1 MAVAEKPLYY
11 LSIHEAQQLIQRRQL
26 SPVELTRAVL
36 DRIPALDG
44 KLHAYI
50 NLMTDSAMEEARIAE
65 AEVTRGN
72 WRGPLHGIPV
82 AVKDQLDV
90 EGAQAR
96 IRQFTKGVGDA
107 TAVRKLREAGAIM
120 MGKLHMSSL
129 PDAELPMPRN
139 PWNTEHITG
148 GSSTGSGAAVSERA
162 QAEPTGHRSTGG
174 SSTGSGAAVSGG
186 LCLGSLGEDTAGSIR
201 NPAAF
206 CGIVGLKATYGRVSR
221 HGLVP
226 LSWSLDHCGPM
237 ARAVEDVAHM
247 LQAIAGHDS
256 KDPTSSAAP
265 VAEYASA
272 LREDVKG
279 LVIGVPRDYINEC
292 APRTESIVLKLVDRA
307 IEKLKSLGARV
318 EEVKV
323 PTLHLATIANAVIY
337 YNEFWAAHKS
347 DAAWVLKNGA
357 AQRRARIYLGLLT
370 GSADYIQAQR
380 IRSRCREELAEVFRR
395 VDCLALHNQAGP
407 APLVKDVG
415 PIDTLFKHVVPEY
428 HGPFNLTGL
437 PTLSVPCGFSDS
449 KLPIALQ
456 LVGKPFDELTVLRA
470 GYTYQQNTEWHDQR
484 PPI

>member
-1 MAVAEKPLYY
+1 MGVAEKPLYY
-11 LSIHEAQQLIQRRQL
+11 LTIHEAQQLIKDRKL

-36 DRIPALDG
+36 DRIGAVDG

-50 NLMTDSAMEEARIAE
+50 NLMAERAMMDARQAE
-65 AEVTRGN
+65 GEIQQGK
-72 WRGPLHGIPV
+72 WRGPMHGIPV

-90 EGAQAR
+90 EGAPAR

-107 TAVRKLREAGAIM
+107 TAVRKLREAGAII

-129 PDAELPMPRN
+129 PDQDLPLPRN

-148 GSSTGSGAAVSERA
+148 GSSTGSGAALA
-162 QAEPTGHRSTGG
+162 
-174 SSTGSGAAVSGG
+174 GG

-201 NPAAF
+201 NPSAF
-206 CGIVGLKATYGRVSR
+206 CGLAGLKATYGRVSR
-221 HGLVP
+221 FGLAP

-237 ARAVEDVAHM
+237 ARAVEDLAHM
-247 LQAIAGHDS
+247 LNVIAGHDPR
-256 KDPTSSAAP
+256 DPTSSSMA
-265 VAEYASA
+265 VVDYTGV

-279 LVIGVPRDYINEC
+279 MSIGVPRAYIDEC
-292 APRTESIVLKLVDRA
+292 APRTDPIVLKRVEEA
-307 IEKLKSLGARV
+307 IAQLKSLGARID
-318 EEVKV
+318 EVNV

-347 DAAWVLKNGA
+347 DATTVLKTGA
-357 AQRRARIYLGLLT
+357 PQRRARIYLGLLS

-380 IRSRCREELAEVFRR
+380 IRSRCRAELAEVFSK
-395 VDCLALHNQAGP
+395 VDCLALPNQAGP
-407 APLVKDVG
+407 APRVEDVG

-437 PTLSVPCGFSDS
+437 PTLSVPCGFSENQ
-449 KLPIALQ
+449 LPIALQ
-456 LVGKPFDELTVLRA
+456 LVGKPFDEPSVLRA
-470 GYTYQQNTEWHDQR
+470 GYTYQQHMKWYERR